1 MSIPESIILIH
12 PNPDILSAPKKT
24 LNLLQTL
31 LNYVLYYDM
40 VEGETATDT
49 EEMINKNRE
58 LVSKKSHLQRMCE
71 VNKIQVQNGQESLER
86 YSENLEEV
94 NKAISEEKK
103 KPCLKQFED
112 NIQLKSRHTQ
122 KLGGLKVHI
131 SELNSQCIN
140 EEDYLQMKSS
150 IFEIQEALSEKQ
162 EALEKLTSNHEC
174 LCAEIANLERKISL
188 LETVGDMT
196 PDGKTIA
203 PG

>member
-1 MSIPESIILIH
+1 
-12 PNPDILSAPKKT
+12 
-24 LNLLQTL
+24 
-31 LNYVLYYDM
+31 M

-112 NIQLKSRHTQ
+112 NLQLKSRHTQ

-162 EALEKLTSNHEC
+162 EALEKLTCNHEC
-174 LCAEIANLERKISL
+174 LCSEIANLERKISL